1 MCTAGSVLG
10 LSAAQS
16 PAPRQPAAPRLA
28 ASHPSTTSAPATL
41 STDAQNALVSTNCST
56 CHDDEAKTGGLSLES
71 FDAATIDQ
79 RPEIAEKMIRKLRAG
94 MMPPPTVKDRP
105 ASATLTAFAA
115 ALEAKIDQ
123 AAVAHPNPG
132 SRSFQRLNRAEYA
145 NAVHDLLTLDVD
157 VTAFLPADTISHGFD
172 NVADTQSF
180 SPALLEGYLRAAGH
194 ISRLAVGDRTAMPS
208 ATTFAVPENESQMQH
223 VEGAPYGTRGG
234 VSVVHTFPADG
245 HYVFRAELHRT
256 STGELFG
263 NTMLSISRK
272 DEPIEIS
279 VNGERV
285 AVLDVNPKM
294 SEADKNGLTLET
306 PPIYIQAGPQR
317 ISAAFLQRFT
327 GPVDDLLAPI
337 DHTLADSRI
346 GTGFGIT
353 AMPHLQAVTVTGPF
367 DVTGVS
373 DTPSRRRIFS
383 CRPTSAAEETACATA
398 IIKRIAT
405 QAYRGPVETQDFA
418 DLMRFYDEGRK
429 GGDFESGIRL
439 AIQGILANP
448 RFLFRVERAPAAL
461 RAGQTYRLGDLD
473 LASRLSFFLWDTVP
487 DAELLKVATEGGLKN
502 PVVMEKQVR
511 RMLADPRSEALA
523 TRFASQWLR
532 LQDIDKMRPDSLLY
546 PNWDLSLSDA
556 FHRETELFFDSIV
569 REDRSLLDLLT
580 ADYSFVNGRLARH
593 YGIPNVT
600 GDEFRRVSLPENRRG
615 ILTQGS
621 ILLLTSVAD
630 RTSPVQR
637 GKWMMQ
643 VLFGTP
649 PPPPPP
655 GVPALEDTK
664 GAVGSRVLSV
674 RQRMEEHRA
683 NPACSSCHRVI
694 DPLGL
699 ALENYDATGKWRIK
713 DNGVPVD
720 AAGVLY
726 DGMKIDGAAGLRE
739 GILRHSDMFVRSFTE
754 SLMTY
759 ALGRRVEYFDMPTIR
774 RIVRDA
780 EKNNNRMSSFILGVV
795 NSAAFR
801 MTQAPGVTT
810 TVEQ

>member
-1 MCTAGSVLG
+1 MNRYLLAAVCTAGSVLG

-123 AAVAHPNPG
+123 AAAAHPNPG

-180 SPALLEGYLRAAGH
+180 SPTLLEGYLRAAGQ

-208 ATTFAVPENESQMQH
+208 AATFAVPENESQMQH

-327 GPVDDLLAPI
+327 GPIDDLLAPI

-398 IIKRIAT
+398 IVKRIAT

-448 RFLFRVERAPAAL
+448 RFLFRVERTPAAL
-461 RAGQTYRLGDLD
+461 RAGQTFRLGDLD

-546 PNWDLSLSDA
+546 PYWDLSLSEA

-580 ADYSFVNGRLARH
+580 ADYSFVNGRLAR
-593 YGIPNVT
+593 
-600 GDEFRRVSLPENRRG
+600 
-615 ILTQGS
+615 
-621 ILLLTSVAD
+621 A
-630 RTSPVQR
+630 
-637 GKWMMQ
+637 
-643 VLFGTP
+643 
-649 PPPPPP
+649 
-655 GVPALEDTK
+655 
-664 GAVGSRVLSV
+664 
-674 RQRMEEHRA
+674 
-683 NPACSSCHRVI
+683 
-694 DPLGL
+694 
-699 ALENYDATGKWRIK
+699 
-713 DNGVPVD
+713 
-720 AAGVLY
+720 
-726 DGMKIDGAAGLRE
+726 
-739 GILRHSDMFVRSFTE
+739 LRHSKRDRRRVPARVAARESARHPHAGEHPAADVGRRSDVARAARQMDDAGAVRHAAATAAAGRAGARRNQGRGRFARPLRAPAHGGASRQPGVQLVPPRDRSARPRAGKLRRHRPVAHQGQRRAGRCGRRAVRRHE
-754 SLMTY
+754 DRRRRRAAAGPPA
-759 ALGRRVEYFDMPTIR
+759 ALGHVRQELHRKPDDLRARTARGVFRHADRFAASCTTRRRTTIGCR
-774 RIVRDA
+774 R
-780 EKNNNRMSSFILGVV
+780 SS
-795 NSAAFR
+795 SAWS
-801 MTQAPGVTT
+801 TAPPSG
-810 TVEQ
+810 